1 VAPYVI
7 FNPNA
12 GSVTDA
18 ETVLAQL
25 QQLKPAIVRLTQ
37 ARGDAE
43 KFAREAVRKKRDYVI
58 TAGGDGTL
66 NEVING
72 IAPNSDNIRVGL
84 IPLGTGNDFARSLGL
99 PGDIE
104 NNVEIL
110 AGRRTRRVDLV
121 LVRSKR
127 ARYFVNVSAGGFS
140 GPVDEKLTPAM
151 KRVWGPLAYVRSAAA
166 ALPQLRT
173 YRAHVLL
180 DANEQL
186 SLELYNI
193 IVGNGRFVAGG
204 LPIAPD
210 ADLSDGLLDVIL
222 IPNHPAPKLALL
234 AAEILLGKHLSN
246 DGVVF
251 RRAKKIAVRARPV
264 MRFNVDG
271 EPIGNAPAT
280 FEIVPGAL
288 KFVVPKR

>member
-1 VAPYVI
+1 
-7 FNPNA
+7 
-12 GSVTDA
+12 
-18 ETVLAQL
+18 VLAQL
-25 QQLKPAIVRLTQ
+25 QRLKPAIIRLTR

-43 KFAREAVRKKRDYVI
+43 KFAREAVRKNCDYLV

-72 IAPNSDNIRVGL
+72 IARNSRNVRVGL

-99 PGDIE
+99 PGDMQKNID
-104 NNVEIL
+104 IL
-110 AGRRTRRVDLV
+110 RKGRNRKVDLV

-140 GPVDEKLTPAM
+140 GVVDEKLTPEM
-151 KRVWGPLAYVRSAAA
+151 KRAWGPLAYVRSAAA
-166 ALPQLRT
+166 ALPQLRA
-173 YRAHVLL
+173 YRAHLLL
-180 DANEQL
+180 DDSEELLLA
-186 SLELYNI
+186 LYNI
-193 IVGNGRFVAGG
+193 IIGNGRFVAGG

-222 IPNHPAPKLALL
+222 IPKHPAPKMALV

-251 RRAKKIAVRARPV
+251 RRAKKITVRARPM

-271 EPIGNAPAT
+271 EPVGNAPAT
-280 FEIVPGAL
+280 FEIVPRAVN
-288 KFVVPKR
+288 FVTPMR

>member
-1 VAPYVI
+1 MI

-12 GSVTDA
+12 GSVTDVD
-18 ETVLAQL
+18 TVLAQL
-25 QQLKPAIVRLTQ
+25 HRLKPAIIRLTR

-43 KFAREAVRKKRDYVI
+43 KFAREAVRKKYDYFV

-72 IAPNSDNIRVGL
+72 IAPNSRNVRVGL

-99 PGDIE
+99 PGEIQ
-104 NNVEIL
+104 NNIDIL
-110 AGRRTRRVDLV
+110 AEERNRRVDLV

-140 GPVDEKLTPAM
+140 GPVDEKLTPEL
-151 KRVWGPLAYVRSAAA
+151 KRAWGPLAYVRSAAA
-166 ALPQLRT
+166 ALPQLRI
-173 YRAHVLL
+173 YRAHILV
-180 DANEQL
+180 DDDEQL

-193 IVGNGRFVAGG
+193 IIGNGRFVAGG

-251 RRAKKIAVRARPV
+251 RRAKKIRVRARPV

-271 EPIGNAPAT
+271 EPVGNAPAT
-280 FEIVPGAL
+280 FEIVPRAL